1 LMGGQI
7 GVTSVV
13 GSGSTFSFTVC
24 LEPARELPPPET
36 TWSWPQPLAVLSVDD
51 NATNRQV
58 LRQLLV
64 STGCRHAEASG
75 GAEALAQLRQAHQA
89 GAPFHVAL
97 VDMEMPEMDGTQ
109 LCDAIHAD
117 PLLRDIK
124 LILLTS
130 RWHSPR
136 QNLIGQHG
144 FSAVLTKPIRRL
156 YLLETLKAVLSGC
169 STPIAPVTGQN
180 CPTATRAGRILLAE
194 DNPTNQ
200 KVALAM
206 LARLGVTTDVAENG
220 RVAMRM
226 FLKQPYDLI
235 LMDVEMPVLDG
246 IAATRRLRALAR
258 RYPAA
263 GSAPIVA
270 MTAHAIK
277 GFKERCLEAG
287 MNDYIV
293 KPIDPRELS
302 AIVQHY
308 LTPPAA
314 PVVFDEASLRLRLGD
329 DAAFLRELIETYLCD
344 TAARLETIEAALKTG
359 DTQTVSLE
367 AHALK
372 GASASVSLM
381 EMQNLSLQLETLA
394 KQNNRIGAKATL
406 LKMQSAL
413 ERVRAYRLAE

>member
-1 LMGGQI
+1 
-7 GVTSVV
+7 
-13 GSGSTFSFTVC
+13 
-24 LEPARELPPPET
+24 
-36 TWSWPQPLAVLSVDD
+36 
-51 NATNRQV
+51 
-58 LRQLLV
+58 
-64 STGCRHAEASG
+64 
-75 GAEALAQLRQAHQA
+75 
-89 GAPFHVAL
+89 
-97 VDMEMPEMDGTQ
+97 
-109 LCDAIHAD
+109 
-117 PLLRDIK
+117 
-124 LILLTS
+124 
-130 RWHSPR
+130 
-136 QNLIGQHG
+136 
-144 FSAVLTKPIRRL
+144 
-156 YLLETLKAVLSGC
+156 
-169 STPIAPVTGQN
+169 
-180 CPTATRAGRILLAE
+180 
-194 DNPTNQ
+194 
-200 KVALAM
+200 
-206 LARLGVTTDVAENG
+206 
-220 RVAMRM
+220 
-226 FLKQPYDLI
+226 LI

-308 LTPPAA
+308 LTPQAA

-359 DTQTVSLE
+359 DTQAVSLE